1 MLTTTT
7 TTVVAAAVAMAVMVV
22 LALDCIGAI
31 GFMPARGT
39 VPGVAVV
46 VRVVAVVVVV
56 VPHMVVPPVV
66 VPMVRCPRCRW
77 LVLATHALPTT
88 RRNHRIPALAQHLCQ
103 RIQRVH
109 RHLDDG
115 HTVKRRRRFRGHG
128 TGVGT
133 GAEGLVLLGSR
144 RWLWWRRMR
153 PSLAAATTQ
162 SARVEQARA
171 RLRAQRRHAGC
182 ATAANPV
189 ATVTTVAGVPRRHG

>member
-1 MLTTTT
+1 MLTTTSP
-7 TTVVAAAVAMAVMVV
+7 TVVAAAVAMVVGVAV

-56 VPHMVVPPVV
+56 VPHMVVLPVV
-66 VPMVRCPRCRW
+66 VPMVRSPRGRW
-77 LVLATHALPTT
+77 LVLATHALPTA
-88 RRNHRIPALAQHLCQ
+88 RRNHGVPALAQHLCQ

-109 RHLDDG
+109 GHLDDG

-128 TGVGT
+128 TGVST

-144 RWLWWRRMR
+144 RWWWRWMR

-189 ATVTTVAGVPRRHG
+189 ATVTTVAGVPWRHG